1 MEDSLK
7 ELELLVNSADYEYSY
22 LLSKLDYAL
31 AKGKYAE
38 ENLTLRRSEYELEL
52 AFDLGYAMVE
62 KTEAEMEIM
71 RVKYEIMLFLAQLY
85 SLVGLG
91 SSQRANMKTG
101 RTGMRERGQPIFPLR
116 RS

>member
-1 MEDSLK
+1 VEIEDSLK

-52 AFDLGYAMVE
+52 AFDLGYAMAE

-71 RVKYEIMLFLAQLY
+71 KVKYEIMLFLANLY
-85 SLVGLG
+85 SLVGLDTFLALEDRHG
-91 SSQRANMKTG
+91 FVKPN
-101 RTGMRERGQPIFPLR
+101 
-116 RS
+116 

>member
-1 MEDSLK
+1 LTLFDPSTPFNLIELENQKRGVLVEIEDSLK

-52 AFDLGYAMVE
+52 AFDLGYAMAE

-71 RVKYEIMLFLAQLY
+71 KVKYEIMLFLRL
-85 SLVGLG
+85 
-91 SSQRANMKTG
+91 
-101 RTGMRERGQPIFPLR
+101 F
-116 RS
+116 

>member
-1 MEDSLK
+1 VEIEDSLK

-52 AFDLGYAMVE
+52 AFDLGYAMAE

-71 RVKYEIMLFLAQLY
+71 KVKYEI
-85 SLVGLG
+85 
-91 SSQRANMKTG
+91 
-101 RTGMRERGQPIFPLR
+101 IR
-116 RS
+116 RVKNYPHI